1 MPDPWWQRE
10 REMSRAGKKKRKITV
25 AHIQMQRCAWWVL
38 HSLHFT
44 KPHMN
49 NTISI
54 FFCYCVWPHSGH
66 WSSLH
71 FFTVSKSLFCSIY
84 FSFCISLGVLPSLPL
99 CLSPRGHWG
108 QAWCRGL
115 EHEYHVGL
123 FRVFAGRAA
132 ARHFATEQVC
142 RPWYSE
148 CIYIFKMLKSFLCS
162 RVQVCSCSQCCAGF

>member
-10 REMSRAGKKKRKITV
+10 REMSRAGKKKKKNCSCTHTD
-25 AHIQMQRCAWWVL
+25 AAMCMM
-38 HSLHFT
+38 SFT
-44 KPHMN
+44 LIAFHKTSHEQYN
-49 NTISI
+49 IL